1 MKVGLSIS
9 SSLDAGDPAV
19 AAGWMI
25 ERART
30 ANEVELDSLSVG
42 DHHAMASPYYQN
54 TPMLGRLLAEWGP
67 RPAGCL
73 FLLPLWHPVLV
84 AEHIGTLAAL
94 VDAPFIVQTGIGYG
108 DQQFAAM
115 HADPRTRGSVLEESV
130 RVIKALLAGDEVA
143 SPLVGAS
150 VTLGLRPAQPVEWW
164 IGGGPSPRAID
175 RAARIG
181 DAWYASPALDAV
193 AAREQLGMYAEACAR
208 QGTNSRAIVRKDA
221 IVLAG
226 EGAAT
231 ALGARLL
238 DAGYRGLGRSQ
249 VLLGT
254 PDQVAAQL
262 EPFAELGFDEVVC
275 RCMAVPQP
283 EALETIALL
292 GDVRRLLR

>member
-9 SSLDAGDPAV
+9 SSLDADDPAV
-19 AAGWMI
+19 AARWMI

-30 ANEVELDSLSVG
+30 ADEAELDSLSVG

-115 HADPRTRGSVLEESV
+115 RADPRSRGNVLEESV
-130 RVIKALLAGDEVA
+130 RVIKALLAGDDVE
-143 SPLVGAS
+143 SPLVGAP
-150 VTLGLRPAQPVEWW
+150 VTLGLRPARPVDWW

-181 DAWYASPALDAV
+181 DAWYGSPALDA
-193 AAREQLGMYAEACAR
+193 AAAQEQLGAYVEACSRHGAD
-208 QGTNSRAIVRKDA
+208 SRAIIRKDA
-221 IVLAG
+221 IVLAD
-226 EGAAT
+226 EGAAA

-238 DAGYRGLGRSQ
+238 EAGYRGLDRSQ

-254 PDQVAAQL
+254 PDEVATQL
-262 EPFAELGFDEVVC
+262 GPFAELGFDEVVC
-275 RCMAVPQP
+275 RCMSVPQP

-292 GDVRRLLR
+292 GEVRRLLR